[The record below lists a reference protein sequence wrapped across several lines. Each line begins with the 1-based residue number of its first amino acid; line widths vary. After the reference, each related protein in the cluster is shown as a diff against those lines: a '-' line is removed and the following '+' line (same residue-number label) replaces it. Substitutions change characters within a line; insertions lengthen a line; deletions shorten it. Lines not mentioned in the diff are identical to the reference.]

1 MKNFALSQLVT
12 ALPLLLL
19 AGCQQPSSALI
30 QATPLNHPT
39 ASASW
44 QSGDASTLVSVS
56 EKQGM
61 QLRNHSGNSQLAGE
75 FDQLSVKR
83 FGHDWVAATLDE
95 RANSIT
101 IASFSENAPLQQQL
115 QWRLDKLQPDS
126 LCLFRDA
133 QNRTLSLFVQDG
145 ASHAQQWL
153 LAQDQQWLNAPL
165 LMRDINQPQKVAACA
180 VDDNHGWLYTLEE
193 GIGIWRTPARL
204 ETTAERTPVAQLQP
218 WGTLSAEPKSLT
230 TDEQGNLFAI
240 DEAGKQLM
248 YWSVTA
254 LQQASRQQKTPHT
267 ALSMTASDTE
277 TLSAS
282 VSRQGQS
289 RIIINRDDGSAVS
302 VELASASSAPEA
314 VLPMVHANAETP
326 PADRTGDVMDDPAIW
341 VNPVNPQQ
349 SRILGTHKK
358 DGLYVYDLDAKL
370 VSRFGDGKLN
380 NVDVRDGFSFNGETI
395 GLAAASKREDDSLMF
410 YGLRH
415 NGDVFRIGKQPS
427 DLAPIYGL
435 CMGKIDGK
443 FYVFANDKT
452 GRIDQYLI
460 SANNGELTS
469 QRVRRLSVASQPE
482 GCAVDDERGR
492 LFVGEEDVAVWTAD
506 AHQDAST
513 ELSKVADVGPALVA
527 DIEGMEIT
535 SGEHPL
541 LVVSSQGNDSYA
553 VFDGIAPY
561 AYRGSFR
568 IGLDAHTGI
577 DGASETDGLDVVS
590 TPVGSQYPHGLLV
603 VQDGRNRLPDEPQNF
618 KYVDWNTV
626 LKTLAITPAN
636 N

>member
-12 ALPLLLL
+12 AFPLLLL

-30 QATPLNHPT
+30 QPTLLSHPT

-56 EKQGM
+56 EQQGM
-61 QLRNHSGNSQLAGE
+61 RLRNRNGDSQLSGE
-75 FDQLSVKR
+75 FDQLSVKD
-83 FGHDWVAATLDE
+83 FGQQWVAATLDE

-101 IASFSENAPLQQQL
+101 IASFSAETPLTQQL

-133 QNRTLSLFVQDG
+133 QNHTLSLFVQDG

-153 LAQDQQWLNAPL
+153 LAQDQQWLKTPL

-180 VDDNHGWLYTLEE
+180 VDDNHGWLYSLEE

-204 ETTAERTPVAQLQP
+204 ETTAERTPIAQLQP

-230 TDEQGNLFAI
+230 TDEQGNLFAV

-254 LQQASRQQKTPHT
+254 LQQASRQQKTPHIT
-267 ALSMTASDTE
+267 LRMPASDTE

-282 VSRQGQS
+282 ISQPGQS

-302 VELASASSAPEA
+302 VALASATSPVEA
-314 VLPMVHANAETP
+314 VLPMVSADAETP

-341 VNPVNPQQ
+341 VNRVNPQQ

-358 DGLYVYDLDAKL
+358 DGLYVYDLDANQ
-370 VSRFGDGKLN
+370 VARFGDGKLN
-380 NVDVRDGFSFNGETI
+380 NVDVRDGFIFNGERI

-410 YGLRH
+410 YGIH
-415 NGDVFRIGKQPS
+415 ANGDVFRIGKQPS

-435 CMGKIDGK
+435 CMGNIDGK

-452 GRIDQYLI
+452 GRIDQYLVTEQQGQI
-460 SANNGELTS
+460 RAE
-469 QRVRRLSVASQPE
+469 RVRRLNVASQPE
-482 GCAVDDERGR
+482 GCAVDDQRGR
-492 LFVGEEDVAVWTAD
+492 LFVGEEDVAVWAAD
-506 AHQDAST
+506 AHQDASSKLT
-513 ELSKVADVGPALVA
+513 KVADVGSTLVA

-535 SGEHPL
+535 SGEQPL

-553 VFDGIAPY
+553 VFDGIPPY

-568 IGLDAHTGI
+568 IGLNAKTGI

-603 VQDGRNRLPDEPQNF
+603 VQDGRNRLPDAPQNF

-626 LKTLAITPAN
+626 LKTLDLSSK
-636 N
+636 